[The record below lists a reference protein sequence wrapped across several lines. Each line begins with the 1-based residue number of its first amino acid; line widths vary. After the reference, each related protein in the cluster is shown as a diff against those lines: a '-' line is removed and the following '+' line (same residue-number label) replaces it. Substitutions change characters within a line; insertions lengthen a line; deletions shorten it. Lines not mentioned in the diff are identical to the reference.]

1 MTEDTKPNRPARS
14 DLELAILAKAVEDGF
29 ALSTLEDEETVLSL
43 AKSLQGLFGS
53 PQDINR
59 YGPNLLEF
67 QKWLGRD
74 SIYWITLPRAIVQQ
88 MGEEWLGEFLSLM
101 GDLENAFPSLPLL
114 YTRVLF
120 MEDNRTIATPAW
132 VSRVN
137 PNHPHPA
144 LTFFRSPPVL
154 PMQLVSEE
162 PPPPPVVDDSE
173 EAEK

>member
-67 QKWLGRD
+67 QKW
-74 SIYWITLPRAIVQQ
+74 
-88 MGEEWLGEFLSLM
+88 
-101 GDLENAFPSLPLL
+101 DLAMLNNNLCEL
-114 YTRVLF
+114 
-120 MEDNRTIATPAW
+120 
-132 VSRVN
+132 
-137 PNHPHPA
+137 
-144 LTFFRSPPVL
+144 
-154 PMQLVSEE
+154 
-162 PPPPPVVDDSE
+162 
-173 EAEK
+173 